1 MRISYWSSDVCSSD
15 LSKSAIWMAAA
26 AVLTLFITS
35 MGTLLIWRQVKL
47 TRQAVEDTSDATEAM
62 REANVIA
69 RTIGRVQ
76 TRAYLSIQG
85 LVGETFDN
93 GLVFTATVKNCG
105 QSPALSAQIMLE
117 IVQGDGTIITV
128 LPEHEHQIAAQGI
141 AEMAKCDYKSKRAE
155 TLGSIVVKATVVYA
169 DVFLEMHKKGENFAD
184 SPCDSIGSASC
195 RERVCQYV

>member
-1 MRISYWSSDVCSSD
+1 MAEA
-15 LSKSAIWMAAA
+15 AIWMAAA

-93 GLVFTATVKNCG
+93 GLVFTATVKPCAP
-105 QSPALSAQIMLE
+105 SPAPPAH
-117 IVQGDGTIITV
+117 T
-128 LPEHEHQIAAQGI
+128 LPAILQ
-141 AEMAKCDYKSKRAE
+141 RARPLIPLLPPHAPP
-155 TLGSIVVKATVVYA
+155 T
-169 DVFLEMHKKGENFAD
+169 
-184 SPCDSIGSASC
+184 PP
-195 RERVCQYV
+195 

>member
-1 MRISYWSSDVCSSD
+1 
-15 LSKSAIWMAAA
+15 
-26 AVLTLFITS
+26 

-47 TRQAVEDTSDATEAM
+47 TRQAVEDTSDAREAM

-128 LPEHEHQIAAQGI
+128 IR
-141 AEMAKCDYKSKRAE
+141 SKEPTSELQALMRRSYDDFC
-155 TLGSIVVKATVVYA
+155 L
-169 DVFLEMHKKGENFAD
+169 
-184 SPCDSIGSASC
+184 
-195 RERVCQYV
+195 

>member
-1 MRISYWSSDVCSSD
+1 
-15 LSKSAIWMAAA
+15 MAEAARWIALA

-35 MGTLLIWRQVKL
+35 MGTLLIWRHVKL

-105 QSPALSAQIMLE
+105 KSPALPELIMIE
-117 IVQGDGTIITV
+117 IVQGAGDII
-128 LPEHEHQIAAQGI
+128 
-141 AEMAKCDYKSKRAE
+141 K
-155 TLGSIVVKATVVYA
+155 
-169 DVFLEMHKKGENFAD
+169 
-184 SPCDSIGSASC
+184 IGSRTG
-195 RERVCQYV
+195 RERGCQYE

>member
-76 TRAYLSIQG
+76 TRAYLSIQ
-85 LVGETFDN
+85 
-93 GLVFTATVKNCG
+93 
-105 QSPALSAQIMLE
+105 E
-117 IVQGDGTIITV
+117 IG
-128 LPEHEHQIAAQGI
+128 
-141 AEMAKCDYKSKRAE
+141 RAS
-155 TLGSIVVKATVVYA
+155 G
-169 DVFLEMHKKGENFAD
+169 
-184 SPCDSIGSASC
+184 
-195 RERVCQYV
+195 RERVCQYG

>member
-1 MRISYWSSDVCSSD
+1 MIRRPPRSTRTDTLVPYTTLFRSDVCSSD
-15 LSKSAIWMAAA
+15 LRDLLAQETMAEAAIWMAAA

-93 GLVFTATVKNCG
+93 GLVFTATELAHNT
-105 QSPALSAQIMLE
+105 Q
-117 IVQGDGTIITV
+117 
-128 LPEHEHQIAAQGI
+128 
-141 AEMAKCDYKSKRAE
+141 
-155 TLGSIVVKATVVYA
+155 
-169 DVFLEMHKKGENFAD
+169 
-184 SPCDSIGSASC
+184 
-195 RERVCQYV
+195 RERV

>member
-1 MRISYWSSDVCSSD
+1 MAEA
-15 LSKSAIWMAAA
+15 AIWMAAA

-105 QSPALSAQIMLE
+105 QSPALSAQIMRSE
-117 IVQGDGTIITV
+117 
-128 LPEHEHQIAAQGI
+128 EHTSELQSLMRI
-141 AEMAKCDYKSKRAE
+141 S
-155 TLGSIVVKATVVYA
+155 YA
-169 DVFLEMHKKGENFAD
+169 VFCLKKNK
-184 SPCDSIGSASC
+184 
-195 RERVCQYV
+195 

>member
-1 MRISYWSSDVCSSD
+1 MIRRPPRSTRTDTHFPYTTLFRSQSPSQHEAVLDKSKAITEQAPSHTLRD
-15 LSKSAIWMAAA
+15 LLAQETMAEAAIWMAAA

-85 LVGETFDN
+85 LRSEEHTSE
-93 GLVFTATVKNCG
+93 L
-105 QSPALSAQIMLE
+105 QSLMRIS
-117 IVQGDGTIITV
+117 
-128 LPEHEHQIAAQGI
+128 
-141 AEMAKCDYKSKRAE
+141 
-155 TLGSIVVKATVVYA
+155 YA
-169 DVFLEMHKKGENFAD
+169 
-184 SPCDSIGSASC
+184 
-195 RERVCQYV
+195 